1 MEFFKIMI
9 YITPFHFA
17 CQSGDL
23 EVVKYLVSL
32 DGSIVK
38 ASDQILFNY
47 FKLCFFL
54 IYNFN
59 GV

>member
-9 YITPFHFA
+9 YITPFHLA

-32 DGSIVK
+32 DDSIVK
-38 ASDQILFNY
+38 AFDQIKFNF
-47 FKLCFFL
+47 FK
-54 IYNFN
+54 
-59 GV
+59 